1 MASNLDLQEQ
11 EQVAE
16 LKAWWTRWGNLLLTG
31 ATIVLFAIAAWNGWK
46 WYQRSQSAEAAARYE
61 AVQQAAQEKDR
72 KKVRDATGE
81 IIEKYPRTGYAP
93 LAALVSAS
101 LHFEAGDSPTAR
113 AQLQWVVD
121 NAREPELQ
129 SIGRLRLAN
138 LLADE
143 KSYDQAIALL
153 GDKMEKSFQPLAAD
167 LKGDILVLQGK
178 KNDARA
184 AYKDALEKADAK
196 DTNLRERIQL
206 KLDALGDA

>member
-11 EQVAE
+11 EQIDE
-16 LKAWWTRWGNLLLTG
+16 LKAWWGRWGNLVLTG
-31 ATIVLFAIAAWNGWK
+31 ATLALLLVAAYNGWQ
-46 WYQRSQSAEAAARYE
+46 WYQRSQADSAAVAYE
-61 AVQQAAQEKDR
+61 AVQQGAQEKDR
-72 KKVRDATGE
+72 KKVRDAAGE
-81 IIEKYPRTGYAP
+81 ILEKYPRTGYAP
-93 LAALVSAS
+93 LAALVSAKV
-101 LHFEAGDSPTAR
+101 HFDSGDLKTAR

-143 KSYDQAIALL
+143 KAYDDALKVI
-153 GDKMEKSFQPLAAD
+153 GEKIEKPFLPLAAN

-178 KNDARA
+178 KPDARA

-196 DTNLRERIQL
+196 DNTLRDRVQL
-206 KLDALGDA
+206 KLDALGDG